1 MYDML
6 SENIIFKILIE
17 MLIILVGKY
26 VTFKIY
32 FKIILR

>member
-6 SENIIFKILIE
+6 PENIIFKIFIE